1 MTHLYLLSNV
11 SGKRLN
17 ENFPASKKC
26 IIRRLVIGV
35 GALNQDFLLMRAR

>member
-11 SGKRLN
+11 NGQRLN

-26 IIRRLVIGV
+26 VYT
-35 GALNQDFLLMRAR
+35 D

>member
-17 ENFPASKKC
+17 ENFPANKKY
-26 IIRRLVIGV
+26 I
-35 GALNQDFLLMRAR
+35 NKD

>member
-17 ENFPASKKC
+17 ENFPASKEC
-26 IIRRLVIGV
+26 VIK
-35 GALNQDFLLMRAR
+35 D